1 MLKYICKRLL
11 LMIPTL
17 LGIIFIVFTV
27 MNLTPGSPG
36 RTILGTA
43 ATQEQVDQL
52 NHELGYDRPF
62 LVRFFDY
69 CGDLLQGDMGTS
81 YRTRADFT
89 TELKGRMPTTL
100 KLVNAYREFDAQP
113 VAGGKIAA
121 AKNEIREVLDT
132 INTAFARFLDEL
144 FADDVLDISADISA
158 LESVLAQDGLT
169 GSEFGMKAGKE

>member
-89 TELKGRMPTTL
+89 TALKGRMPTTL
-100 KLVNAYREFDAQP
+100 KLVRAYNDVDPHAARS
-113 VAGGKIAA
+113 GAA
-121 AKNEIREVLDT
+121 AQVQQQVARVLATVEEAFGNLLDT
-132 INTAFARFLDEL
+132 LIGHEAV
-144 FADDVLDISADISA
+144 DVSAEISA
-158 LESVLAQDGLT
+158 LETVLAQDGLS
-169 GSEFGMKAGKE
+169 GGGLHAGTRQ